1 MIYKNNIKLIS
12 IVLPVHNEFNNLR
25 SLIIEW
31 DTELKKIA
39 HIKHEFVV
47 VEDCS
52 TDGTKKLIT
61 ELEKTYSIINLS
73 SDKKRGYSKAVLDGI
88 KASNGDYIL
97 CTDSDNQI
105 KVNSL
110 IENIDNLPKSD
121 FFLIGKRTPRNDPIH
136 RKIYSKMFKMLH
148 DLLFSSNLSDPSCPF
163 VIGKKET
170 FKKLPEKF
178 LLEMREGFWWGFVA
192 VSKKKKIN
200 FNEVKIEH
208 FKRFGGVSG
217 YKLQK
222 MPGIILR
229 NTIGLIKIKFSSF

>member
-1 MIYKNNIKLIS
+1 M
-12 IVLPVHNEFNNLR
+12 
-25 SLIIEW
+25 EW
-31 DTELKKIA
+31 DTELKKIPQ
-39 HIKHEFVV
+39 IKHEFVV
-47 VEDCS
+47 VEDGS

-73 SDKKRGYSKAVLDGI
+73 SEKKRGYSKAVLDGI
-88 KASNGDYIL
+88 KASKGDYIL

-110 IENIDNLPKSD
+110 IENINNLPKSD
-121 FFLIGKRTPRNDPIH
+121 IFLFGARTPRNDPIH

-148 DLLFSSNLSDPSCPF
+148 DLLFSSDLSDPSCPF

-170 FKKLPEKF
+170 FKRLPEKF

-200 FNEVKIEH
+200 FNEVKIDH
-208 FKRFGGVSG
+208 FKRFGGESG
-217 YKLQK
+217 YKLNK

-229 NTIGLIKIKFSSF
+229 NTVGLLKIKFSSF

>member
-1 MIYKNNIKLIS
+1 LIYKNNIKLIS

-61 ELEKTYSIINLS
+61 ELEKTYTIINLS

-88 KASNGDYIL
+88 KASKGDYIL

-229 NTIGLIKIKFSSF
+229 NTIGLLKIKFSSF

>member
-1 MIYKNNIKLIS
+1 M
-12 IVLPVHNEFNNLR
+12 
-25 SLIIEW
+25 EW
-31 DTELKKIA
+31 DTELKKIPK
-39 HIKHEFVV
+39 IKHEFVV
-47 VEDCS
+47 VEDGS

-73 SDKKRGYSKAVLDGI
+73 SEKKRGYSKAVLDGI
-88 KASNGDYIL
+88 KASKGDYIL

-105 KVNSL
+105 KVHSL
-110 IENIDNLPKSD
+110 IENIYNLPKND
-121 FFLIGKRTPRNDPIH
+121 VFLFGARTPRNDPIH

-148 DLLFSSNLSDPSCPF
+148 DLLFGSNLSDPSCPF

-170 FKKLPEKF
+170 FKRLPEKF

-200 FNEVKIEH
+200 FNEVKIDH
-208 FKRFGGVSG
+208 FKRFGGESG
-217 YKLQK
+217 YKLNK

-229 NTIGLIKIKFSSF
+229 NTIGLLKIKFSSF